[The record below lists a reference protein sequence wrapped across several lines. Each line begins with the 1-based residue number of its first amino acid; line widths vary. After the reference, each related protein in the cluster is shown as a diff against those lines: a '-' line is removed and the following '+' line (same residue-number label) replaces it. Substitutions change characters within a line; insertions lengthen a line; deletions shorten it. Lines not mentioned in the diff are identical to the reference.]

1 MDHNEKQKGKSLSLS
16 IAHKV
21 ELLQKLDLGVSV
33 RHITED
39 YDGVRITTIYHL
51 KKQKHKL
58 LKFYSD
64 SDDQKL
70 MKNRKTL
77 HSA

>member
-1 MDHNEKQKGKSLSLS
+1 MDNREKQEKKSLSLS

-21 ELLQKLDLGVSV
+21 GSLQKLDLGVSV
-33 RHITED
+33 WHITED
-39 YDGVRITTIYHL
+39 YGVRITTIYDL

-70 MKNRKTL
+70 MKNRKML